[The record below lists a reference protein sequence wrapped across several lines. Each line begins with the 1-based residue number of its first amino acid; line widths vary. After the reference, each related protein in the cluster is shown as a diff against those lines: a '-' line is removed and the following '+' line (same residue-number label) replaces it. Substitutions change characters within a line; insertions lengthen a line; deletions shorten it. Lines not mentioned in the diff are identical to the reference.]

1 MGLRIHSMI
10 FQAKQVLKES
20 SLAKNQV
27 CKATTASVPKGF
39 LPVYVGDV
47 QKRRFLV
54 PVSYLYHPKFQK
66 LLEMSAEEFDFGH
79 PMGGLTIP
87 CKEEVFIK
95 LTSQLKASGI
105 LQISSLPSLLGL

>member
-66 LLEMSAEEFDFGH
+66 LLERSAEEFFWPSYGWSHNSMQGRSFHQTHLPTESIRNPAD
-79 PMGGLTIP
+79 
-87 CKEEVFIK
+87 K
-95 LTSQLKASGI
+95 QLA
-105 LQISSLPSLLGL
+105 

>member
-10 FQAKQVLKES
+10 FQAKHVLKEN

-47 QKRRFLV
+47 EKRRFLV
-54 PVSYLYHPKFQK
+54 PVSYLNHPKFQK
-66 LLEMSAEEFDFGH
+66 LLESSAEEFDFGH

-87 CKEEVFIK
+87 CTEEDFIR
-95 LTSQLKASGI
+95 LTSQLKPSGI
-105 LQISSLPSLLGL
+105 LQKKQLA